1 MEADMSIFQ
10 VLGCGFLVL
19 VLWLVLQQ
27 YKSSV
32 SVFVVT
38 AFGAI
43 VFLNIAGQLQNVL
56 QTLMRLSEQA
66 GVNVIYLTTVF
77 KIIGIAWLTEFFC
90 QVCRDAGSSALAVK
104 VEFAA
109 KVAILLLAFPVLT
122 AVLESITAIL

>member
-1 MEADMSIFQ
+1 MSIFQ

-43 VFLNIAGQLQNVL
+43 VFLSIAGQLQNVL

>member
-1 MEADMSIFQ
+1 MSIVQ
-10 VLGCGFLVL
+10 ILGCGFLVL

-27 YKSSV
+27 YKSPV
-32 SVFVVT
+32 GIFVVT

-43 VFLNIAGQLQNVL
+43 VFLSVAGQLQTVL
-56 QTLMRLSEQA
+56 QTLMTMSEQA
-66 GVNVIYLTTVF
+66 GVNVIYLTTIL

-109 KVAILLLAFPVLT
+109 KVAILLLAFPVLA
-122 AVLESITAIL
+122 AVLESVITIL

>member
-1 MEADMSIFQ
+1 MSIFQ

-56 QTLMRLSEQA
+56 QILMRLSEQA

>member
-1 MEADMSIFQ
+1 MSIFQ

-27 YKSSV
+27 YKSGTA
-32 SVFVVT
+32 VFVVT

-43 VFLNIAGQLQNVL
+43 VFLSAAGSLREVL
-56 QTLMRLSEQA
+56 AVLMKLSEQA
-66 GVNVIYLTTVF
+66 GVNVIYLTTIF
-77 KIIGIAWLTEFFC
+77 KMIGIAWLTEFFC

-109 KVAILLLAFPVLT
+109 KIAILMLTFPVLT
-122 AVLESITAIL
+122 AVLESVISIL

>member
-1 MEADMSIFQ
+1 MSIFQ

>member
-1 MEADMSIFQ
+1 MSIFQ

-43 VFLNIAGQLQNVL
+43 VFLNFAGQLQNVL
-56 QTLMRLSEQA
+56 QILMRLSEQA